1 MDVSVIFATYNRQEI
16 LEEVF
21 QAWREV
27 DQATKYTYEII
38 CSDDESSDHTV
49 EIIKHVTGLPVK
61 LIENKKGGAASARNA
76 ALEVASGKVI
86 IFTGDDIFPE
96 KNYIN
101 AHFEN
106 YLKYGEQVA
115 TLGRI
120 AWHPKIKIN
129 HLMYHITE
137 VGCEQF
143 GFIALPVYQF
153 VDFRHFYTSN
163 ISVPAKLLQ
172 EQDKFFNTGFDKYGF
187 EDIELGY
194 RLQKAGMKI
203 YYDPDIIAYHHH
215 VYGSVEKF
223 CERQASAGEELV
235 VFSHMHD
242 DLEDKCICDVEN
254 CRTLFL
260 KYKKCHPEAFSFRGK
275 CIKKVVMNAKKWCI
289 WIERGLSVKNKPF
302 FAAVASMIYAAIFRF
317 YYAYGTVLRIANEA
331 QIKTSEEQ
339 LIHFTYQYMKK
350 PYQEIYWDLGRD
362 FNENDARKW
371 VYWDTSW
378 NDINQTI
385 PDGTKRIRIA
395 PLKDYCKAD
404 IPQIKIQLQTGEKVK
419 AKIKWHNAK
428 RTAGSQYDFSNT
440 DDPCILIDELPDG
453 AAELS
458 MKMSVKSV
466 KKSMRIYKLAR
477 HAASRIFH
485 RAQCRVSN
493 DRQWKIEYAYGQ
505 ARKIQI
511 GIISG
516 FSAEKKKE
524 LIVRYQNQAAVL
536 GGNVIVS
543 DADDMRPGYTDYLY
557 DPCAE
562 PLDITQFLQAAYT
575 LMDCT
580 ADYLLIS
587 KSYTELPKIACKDL
601 PDVVIYS
608 SILQKGTESI
618 QMEQASGKYMRLPGY
633 KTEDHVMEIDTGA
646 FVNAHPPQFRISCRD
661 FGKRRDE
668 KPLVFVVPV
677 FFAVG
682 GVERNTI
689 EIMRQLRNTYDFCLI
704 TTEYHTQSL
713 GSLHYQLKGIC
724 RYIFDLMEIAQ
735 PQYHLEILYELKEIF
750 EPKLVWFC
758 NNSPWF
764 EQHMAQ
770 ARKIFSDI
778 PMVAQDVYDT
788 NEGWI
793 TYYKNPEMRAMDRYI
808 AITELIRET
817 FMKKYQIPEQKI
829 DVIYPVVDDSHIRWV
844 EKQNLPYQVL
854 CEKYGLDVKKEH
866 YAYIARLAEQKNPLR
881 YLKLVKEIVEEYGE
895 QMQFVM
901 VGDGILREQTD
912 AFIKKY
918 HMEEQIIRISYIE
931 NIPEFLRILDGLMIL
946 SHFEGMPIVSIE
958 AMSMGV
964 PVFSTDS
971 GDTRRF
977 LEKNKNGMILDEKVS
992 DAVNF
997 MQFHKH
1003 LPEYKKHAKDHAQDI
1018 LQFFSAQNIAE
1029 KYACTFKKA
1038 IHDRVFEK

>member
-16 LEEVF
+16 LDEVF

-27 DQATKYTYEII
+27 DKVTKYTYEII

-49 EIIKHVTGLPVK
+49 EIIKRASGLPVK

-76 ALEVASGKVI
+76 ALAASSGKII

-106 YLKYGEQVA
+106 YLKYGEHVA

-120 AWHPKIKIN
+120 AWHPKIRMN

-137 VGCEQF
+137 IGCEQF

-163 ISVPAKLLQ
+163 ISVPAKLLYAQ
-172 EQDKFFNTGFDKYGF
+172 EQFFNTGFDKYGF

-215 VYGSVEKF
+215 VYDSVEKF
-223 CERQASAGEELV
+223 CERQTNAGEELV
-235 VFSHMHD
+235 VFSHMHE

-254 CRTLFL
+254 CRSLFL
-260 KYKKCHPEAFSFRGK
+260 KYKKNHPGNLSFQGK
-275 CIKKVVMNAKKWCI
+275 WIKRIVTNAKKWCL
-289 WIERGLSVKNKPF
+289 WIERRLHEQKKPF
-302 FAAVASMIYAAIFRF
+302 YEAVASIIYAAIFRF
-317 YYAYGTVLRIANEA
+317 YYAYGTVLRIASETCG
-331 QIKTSEEQ
+331 KTSEEQ
-339 LIHFTYQYMKK
+339 LMHFTYQYMKK

-378 NDINQTI
+378 NEVNQRV

-404 IPQIKIQLQTGEKVK
+404 IPKIEMQLQTGEKVK
-419 AKIKWHNAK
+419 ANIKWHNAK
-428 RTAGSQYDFSNT
+428 KMVGSQFDFSNT
-440 DDPCILIDELPDG
+440 NDPCILIEELPAG
-453 AAELS
+453 VIKLS
-458 MKMSVKSV
+458 IKMSVKSV
-466 KKSMRIYKLAR
+466 RKRMRIYKLAR
-477 HAASRIFH
+477 NAAARMFH
-485 RAQCRVSN
+485 RVQCKVSN
-493 DRQWKIEYAYGQ
+493 DRQWKIDYAYGQ

-511 GIISG
+511 GIISN
-516 FSAEKKKE
+516 FSHEKKEK
-524 LIVRYQNQAAVL
+524 LIAEYQEQIAVL

-543 DADDMRPGYTDYLY
+543 DADDMYPGYTDYLY
-557 DPCAE
+557 HPCAE

-587 KSYTELPKIACKDL
+587 RAYTESPNLACGEL
-601 PDVVIYS
+601 SDVVIYS
-608 SILQKGTESI
+608 SILQKGRESI
-618 QMEQASGKYMRLPGY
+618 WEEQVSGKYMRLPGY
-633 KTEDHVMEIDTGA
+633 ETEERVMKIDAKA
-646 FVNAHPPQFRISCRD
+646 FCSVQPSEFRISYRD
-661 FGKRRDE
+661 FGKRSDE
-668 KPLVFVVPV
+668 KPLVFVIPV
-677 FFAVG
+677 FLAVG

-689 EIMRQLRNTYDFCLI
+689 EIMRQLKNRYDFCLI

-724 RYIFDLMEIAQ
+724 RYIFDLMEITQ
-735 PQYHLEILYELKEIF
+735 PQNHLKVLFELKEIF
-750 EPKLVWFC
+750 KPQVVWFC

-764 EQHMAQ
+764 ECHMAQ
-770 ARKIFSDI
+770 VRKIFSDI
-778 PMVAQDVYDT
+778 PIVAQDVYDT
-788 NEGWI
+788 KEGWI
-793 TYYKNPEMRAMDRYI
+793 TYYNNPEMRMMDRYI

-817 FMKKYQIPEQKI
+817 FIQKYQIPGQKV
-829 DVIYPVVDDSHIRWV
+829 DVIYPVVDDSHIRLV
-844 EKQNLPYQVL
+844 KKQKLPYQAL
-854 CEKYGLDVKKEH
+854 CKKYGLDVKKEH

-881 YLKLVKEIVEEYGE
+881 YLKLVKEIIKEYGE

-901 VGDGILREQTD
+901 VGDGVLRDQID
-912 AFIKKY
+912 AFIKE
-918 HMEEQIIRISYIE
+918 HQMDGQMVRIPYIE
-931 NIPEFLRILDGLMIL
+931 NIPELLQILDGLMIL
-946 SHFEGMPIVSIE
+946 SNFEGMPIVSIE

-971 GDTRRF
+971 GDTKRF
-977 LEKNKNGMILDEKVS
+977 VEKNQSGMILDEKIS
-992 DAVNF
+992 DAENF
-997 MQFHKH
+997 IQFHRH
-1003 LPEYKKHAKDHAQDI
+1003 LHEYKKHAQDHAQDI
-1018 LQFFSAQNIAE
+1018 LDFFSAKNIAE
-1029 KYACTFKKA
+1029 KYDHTFKKA
-1038 IHDRVFEK
+1038 VRDRVLKK